1 MDLRQLRYFSLVARL
16 GSFSRAADALNLS
29 QPALSKQ
36 IRTLEDHLGRR
47 LLVRNGRGAT
57 LTEAGQNLLKH
68 AQRILDMV
76 ETAESEVKGS
86 GAGRFA
92 IGLPFIIAATI
103 GSQLI
108 AKLRSVD
115 PSANFSVIQGRS
127 KFLMEQLSAGSL
139 DVAIV
144 FKPTPSPLVNV
155 THLVD
160 EELFLMA
167 SPRAARSLSRH
178 LPISVESLSE
188 LPLIAPTRPNSIRN
202 TLEEAMRR
210 VQKVPAFAMEIDNL
224 ETIIDMV
231 SRDQGVAVLSK
242 MARNLSAR
250 KADIVP
256 LPLSPSLRTEVCL
269 AVSSRTSLSQANRQ
283 LLDLTER
290 IGKELL
296 QAALEQQNAG

>member
-1 MDLRQLRYFSLVARL
+1 MDLRQLRYFSMVAHL
-16 GSFSRAADALNLS
+16 GSFSRAAGVLNVS

-36 IRTLEDHLGRR
+36 ISGLEDHLGKR

-68 AQRILDMV
+68 AQRILEMV
-76 ETAESEVKGS
+76 EVAESEVKES

-108 AKLRSVD
+108 AKLRAVN

-127 KFLMEQLSAGSL
+127 KFLMEQLCAGSL
-139 DVAIV
+139 DAAIV

-155 THLVD
+155 THLVYED
-160 EELFLMA
+160 LFLMA

-178 LPISVESLSE
+178 SPISLESLGE

-210 VQKVPAFAMEIDNL
+210 VNKIPAFAMEIDNL
-224 ETIIDMV
+224 ETIVDMV
-231 SRDQGVAVLSK
+231 SRDQGFAVLSK
-242 MARNLSAR
+242 MARNLSDR
-250 KADIVP
+250 KVDIVP
-256 LPLSPSLRTEVCL
+256 LPLSPTLRTEVCL
-269 AVSSRTSLSQANRQ
+269 VVPSRGSSSQANRQ
-283 LLDLTER
+283 LLKLTGR
-290 IGKELL
+290 IAEELL
-296 QAALEQQNAG
+296 QAALLQQDAS